1 VILPAGPQAVALAAR
16 LLRDGQPVALPTET
30 VYGLAADAASREGV
44 AAIYRIKGRPA
55 DHPLIVHVL
64 DLAHAQ
70 AWGCLDARAQ
80 ALARAFW
87 PGPLTLIVRRQ
98 PDAPDHACGGE
109 PTVGLRVPAHPV
121 AREVLA
127 AFVALG
133 GSAIAA
139 PSANRFGRV
148 SPTRAQHVLD
158 DLGSAVPL
166 IVDGGECAVGL
177 ESTIVDLSRER
188 PVLLRPG
195 GIAADAIAAV
205 LGEPLQPRDAQ
216 APRASGTLAAHYA
229 PRTPLELVDPA
240 ALTGRLSELAA
251 RGVATAVWS
260 RDRPARAALW
270 QRQPDDAQAC
280 AHDLYDTLRAL
291 DAAAVARILVERPP
305 SSADWDAIRDRL
317 GRAAAT
323 FIDEAP

>member
-1 VILPAGPQAVALAAR
+1 MILPSGPQATALAAR
-16 LLRDGQPVALPTET
+16 LLRDGQAVALPTET
-30 VYGLAADAASREGV
+30 VYGLAADAASREAV

-64 DLAHAQ
+64 DLAQAQ
-70 AWGCLDARAQ
+70 AWGCFDARAR
-80 ALARAFW
+80 ALAQAFW

-98 PDAPDHACGGE
+98 PDAPPWACGGE
-109 PTVGLRVPAHPV
+109 PTLGLRVPAHPV

-133 GSAIAA
+133 GSALAA

-177 ESTIVDLSRER
+177 ESTIVDLSREQ

-195 GIAADAIAAV
+195 GIAAEAIAAV
-205 LGEPLQPRDAQ
+205 LGEPLRARDAQ

-229 PRTPLELVDPA
+229 PRTPLELVDAA
-240 ALTGRLSELAA
+240 ALPARLAELAA
-251 RGVATAVWS
+251 RGLSVAVWS
-260 RDRPARAALW
+260 QYRPARAAVW
-270 QRQPDDAQAC
+270 QPQPRDAHDC
-280 AHDLYDTLRAL
+280 AHALYDTLRAL
-291 DAAAVARILVERPP
+291 DAAALGRILVERPP
-305 SSADWDAIRDRL
+305 AAADWDAIHDRL

-323 FIDEAP
+323 FADEAP